1 MYFNANLTVTI
12 NGQTATSIVSVK
24 TSNDASKVGASA
36 EVIVPLNSYFQYSD
50 PNTKFVYLTAIR
62 YDSFPQGVPINIT
75 ASYDGFN
82 VITIF
87 SGFVY
92 DSVLSMPLTIK
103 CYDYVYFF
111 NLGIFG
117 DKQVAVKNKAGTKIK
132 NSGTGVNYPSVMF
145 QDLLQQLV
153 AFTNTQIDL
162 QNVALGLNTA
172 HCELILPTVNFELVN
187 LTFIHMSCA
196 AILEYFKKNLGF
208 NITFFANK
216 LYVNLASN
224 TVGSINLN
232 TGINVIKSDL
242 QTNLAAFQQIRLKAW
257 YVTVSGKRSYVEVG
271 ATDGIQVENHFYNIP
286 DNSNQAFYLQLANEA
301 LLQAEQHHYHG
312 SLELLLYPQCD
323 LFYIVYYTDLRYPA
337 KSGKYTIIGQSF
349 DISEKGFHCNLKLA
363 FLDTALY
370 KYLTGQPVQSAGNTT
385 S

>member
-1 MYFNANLTVTI
+1 MYFSGNLTVII
-12 NGQTATSIVSVK
+12 NGQTVSTIVSVK
-24 TSNDASKVGASA
+24 TSNDAAKVGASA
-36 EVIVPLNSYFQYSD
+36 EVVIPLNAYAQYSD
-50 PNTKFVYLTAIR
+50 PNTKQVFLTAIR
-62 YDSFPQGVPINIT
+62 SDSYPQGSPITIT
-75 ASYDGFN
+75 ASYDGLPTVN
-82 VITIF
+82 IF
-87 SGFVY
+87 SGYVY
-92 DSVLSMPLTIK
+92 DSVLGMPLTIK

-117 DKQVAVKNKAGTKIK
+117 DKQVAVTNKTGTKIK

-145 QDLLQQLV
+145 QTVLQQLIT
-153 AFTNTQIDL
+153 FTNTQIDL
-162 QNVALGLNTA
+162 QNTKLGLNSA
-172 HCELILPTVNFELVN
+172 HCELILPTINFELVN

-224 TVGSINLN
+224 TVGSITLN

-286 DNSNQAFYLQLANEA
+286 DNSNQAFYLQLANQA

-349 DISEKGFHCNLKLA
+349 DISEKGYHCNLKLA

-370 KYLTGQPVQSAGNTT
+370 KYLTGQPVLSAGNTT
-385 S
+385 T